1 MITCPNCQT
10 ENPDDNKFCKKC
22 GHTFSKELIQGIPLL
37 KIIDS
42 AKITK
47 SDKNGLSRPE
57 QEWLGKWFE
66 IITNQQKKQNE
77 ILGRIGTWITFL
89 GVLVIIS
96 IVVSVFR

>member
-10 ENPDDNKFCKKC
+10 ENPDENKFCKKC
-22 GHTFSKELIQGIPLL
+22 GHTFSKEEIKSTSPINILDI
-37 KIIDS
+37 
-42 AKITK
+42 AKTSK

-77 ILGRIGTWITFL
+77 ILGRIGSWITFL
-89 GVLVIIS
+89 GILVIIS
-96 IVVSVFR
+96 KVISFFR